1 MQYLVGKLLKTALKF
16 IEYTTERAY
25 SKYTM
30 SYKKPSFNTPPRG
43 HQVQVLERRE
53 LDALDVHI
61 ADLARQQRRAAAAPD
76 AAQVPDLRTAH
87 AVSQSATQSSSPT
100 P

>member
-1 MQYLVGKLLKTALKF
+1 MQYLVGKLLKTPLKF

-53 LDALDVHI
+53 LDALDDDI
-61 ADLARQQRRAAAAPD
+61 DQ
-76 AAQVPDLRTAH
+76 AQGQMDVVLDKIGKLLKTNDRCR
-87 AVSQSATQSSSPT
+87 
-100 P
+100 